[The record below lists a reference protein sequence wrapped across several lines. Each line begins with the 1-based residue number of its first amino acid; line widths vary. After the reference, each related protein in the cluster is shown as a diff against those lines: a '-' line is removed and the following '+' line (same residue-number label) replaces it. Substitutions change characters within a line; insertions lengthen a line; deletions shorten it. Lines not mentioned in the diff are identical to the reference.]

1 MATNLAALQQ
11 ALGRQQVQAAPAPI
25 QAVTPA
31 PAEASAG
38 AGTAT
43 HYKAPSREG
52 KVNITAYLS
61 PDYKRN
67 LRLIQA
73 RTGKSLQAIIA
84 ESLNDTFQKYDVPTI
99 VGE

>member
-1 MATNLAALQQ
+1 MSTKMAELQR
-11 ALGRQQVQAAPAPI
+11 ALGRQQTSAVAAPVQAA
-25 QAVTPA
+25 AV
-31 PAEASAG
+31 PAESST
-38 AGTAT
+38 GTAT

-99 VGE
+99 AGE